1 MILLDT
7 ERIREGTR
15 GRSESLTP
23 FLPLLIDACRGPLF
37 RFQLQEAFTLAVAPS
52 LVSPHRSVD
61 ASGRALPMTDAEI
74 RARADEIAR
83 GLDAL
88 DDMGDAEEQRQTLEA
103 LIKAIDQEPLSGRK
117 RFR

>member
-1 MILLDT
+1 M
-7 ERIREGTR
+7 G
-15 GRSESLTP
+15 P
-23 FLPLLIDACRGPLF
+23 FSAF
-37 RFQLQEAFTLAVAPS
+37 SFWEAFTLAVAPS
-52 LVSPHRSVD
+52 LVSPHNSVD

-74 RARADEIAR
+74 RARADAIAR